1 MWNASLLANSP
12 SCSKSWPICSSVL
25 LPNSPEN
32 LEKYGILVPV
42 DMGWCQIGD
51 HMVSNMTILRQTC
64 LSPTYLRI
72 IWLFLPPESYPR
84 WAVVQD
90 QTSRREAQMVG
101 HCYVGCRYENDLMWV
116 SMETLLLPYV
126 LDDTRSQLCEC
137 FGFDGS
143 KVEEGRKLCVLCSS
157 LFYVDVLGRSGL
169 IGWTVHCDDRLF
181 SVGYRIVYYGTKWSE
196 VVFGLSDSVWHQ
208 LCATWWARCYTG
220 QSGIRRQM
228 VHGRVGRSKILLGLS
243 SCTQCRTIVQCRQQ
257 QQLPQIWVHRHI
269 P

>member
-84 WAVVQD
+84 WAVV
-90 QTSRREAQMVG
+90 
-101 HCYVGCRYENDLMWV
+101 
-116 SMETLLLPYV
+116 
-126 LDDTRSQLCEC
+126 
-137 FGFDGS
+137 
-143 KVEEGRKLCVLCSS
+143 
-157 LFYVDVLGRSGL
+157 
-169 IGWTVHCDDRLF
+169 
-181 SVGYRIVYYGTKWSE
+181 
-196 VVFGLSDSVWHQ
+196 
-208 LCATWWARCYTG
+208 
-220 QSGIRRQM
+220 
-228 VHGRVGRSKILLGLS
+228 
-243 SCTQCRTIVQCRQQ
+243 
-257 QQLPQIWVHRHI
+257 
-269 P
+269 